1 MIRRLL
7 FISLVSFSVCLSG
20 IAAAAERIDAELIP
34 SHDARQVGLERMW
47 FTQLDGSPAPGASGN
62 LQLLVSLDQSQT
74 ICLVTD
80 QNGVKYSFS
89 ERNLD
94 TFGQPLGAEGAAKA
108 AAEQV
113 RLLKARDGLDATVET
128 QKVPDVRIIATT
140 TRGVVHSID
149 AESGRL
155 LWKTPV
161 GNSTYPTTAAA
172 ANDKWVAVVNGQR
185 LYMLQ
190 TSDGSIVAERR
201 FSTSVPSAN
210 PALTGDTAFV
220 PMLSGQLI
228 AYGFGPGA
236 PSWPNVYYA
245 QGAVLFPPTAIGKR
259 VLWAT
264 EKGIVTAASA
274 GKPTI
279 DYRVRL
285 DDPIAGPIVYLPP
298 DKMLVVTTSGYLY
311 CMDYRSGALQWRY
324 SSGDRTAQPA
334 SVVDTMAYLI
344 SREAGMQAV
353 STDIGEQK
361 WWSPTIK
368 QFAAATKTK
377 VYTVNAAGR
386 LAILDIQNGSLLGE
400 LNLNLTDRV
409 FVNNQTDRV
418 YIGTRTGIV
427 QCLRETAA
435 YWPTIHT
442 TGAEAVP
449 ARAEVAP
456 VEGAEGAP
464 ADAAQP
470 DDPFANPGAGA
481 KPAAEAKPAAG
492 KPADEDPFGDKPADA
507 PAEKPKSNPF
517 EDTPTEE
524 ESGGENG

>member
-1 MIRRLL
+1 MIRRLP
-7 FISLVSFSVCLSG
+7 FISLAVFSVCLPV
-20 IAAAAERIDAELIP
+20 IASAAERLDAELIP
-34 SHDARQVGLERMW
+34 AHDARRVGLERVW
-47 FTQLDGSPAPGASGN
+47 FTQLDGSPAPGSSGN

-94 TFGQPLGAEGAAKA
+94 MFGKPLGAEGAAKA
-108 AAEQV
+108 AAEQI
-113 RLLKARDGLDATVET
+113 RLLKARDGLDATVEQ
-128 QKVPDVRIIATT
+128 QKVPDVHIIATT

-172 ANDKWVAVVNGQR
+172 VNDKWVAVVNGQR

-190 TSDGSIVAERR
+190 TADGSIVAERR
-201 FSTSVPSAN
+201 FSGSVPAAS

-228 AYGFGPGA
+228 AYGFGPAA

-245 QGAVLFPPTAIGKR
+245 QGVVRFPPTAIGKR

-264 EKGIVTAASA
+264 EKGIVTAALASQ
-274 GKPTI
+274 PTV

-298 DKMLVVTTSGYLY
+298 DKMVVVTTNGYLY
-311 CMDYRSGALQWRY
+311 CMDYRSGALLWRY

-334 SVVDTMAYLI
+334 SVVGTQAYLV

-361 WWSPTIK
+361 WWAPTIT
-368 QFAAATKTK
+368 QFVAATKTK
-377 VYTVNAAGR
+377 VYAVNAAGR

-400 LNLNLTDRV
+400 LNLNLKDRV

-418 YIGTRTGIV
+418 YVGTHTGIV
-427 QCLRETAA
+427 QCLRETSA
-435 YWPTIHT
+435 YWPTIHA
-442 TGAEAVP
+442 TGAEAIP
-449 ARAEVAP
+449 ARAEGTP
-456 VEGAEGAP
+456 EEG
-464 ADAAQP
+464 ADAAPAAADQP

-481 KPAAEAKPAAG
+481 KPEAEAKPEAG
-492 KPADEDPFGDKPADA
+492 KPADEDPFGEKPADA
-507 PAEKPKSNPF
+507 PADDPKSDPF
-517 EDTPTEE
+517 EDAPADKDD
-524 ESGGENG
+524 GGKS

>member
-7 FISLVSFSVCLSG
+7 FISLASFGACLPVG
-20 IAAAAERIDAELIP
+20 TVAAQRIDADLI
-34 SHDARQVGLERMW
+34 SAHAARQVGLERMW
-47 FTQLDGSPAPGASGN
+47 FTQLDGTPEPGASGN

-113 RLLKARDGLDATVET
+113 RLLKARDGLDATVEQ

-149 AESGRL
+149 AESGRM

-161 GNSTYPTTAAA
+161 GRSTYPTTAAA

-190 TSDGSIVAERR
+190 TTDGSLVAERR
-201 FSTSVPSAN
+201 FSGSVPAAN

-220 PMLSGQLI
+220 PMLNGQLI
-228 AYGFGPGA
+228 AYGFGPEA

-245 QGAVLFPPTAIGKR
+245 QGVVRYPPVAIGKR
-259 VLWAT
+259 VLWST

-274 GKPTI
+274 GEPTV

-298 DKMLVVTTSGYLY
+298 DRMLVVTAGGYLY
-311 CMDYRSGALQWRY
+311 CLDYRSGDLLWRY

-334 SVVDTMAYLI
+334 SVVGGKAYLV

-361 WWSPTIK
+361 WWAPTIK

-386 LAILDIQNGSLLGE
+386 LAILDIQNGALLGE
-400 LNLNLTDRV
+400 LALNLTDRV
-409 FVNNQTDRV
+409 FINNQTDRV
-418 YIGTRTGIV
+418 YIGTRSGVV
-427 QCLRETAA
+427 QCLRESSA
-435 YWPTIHT
+435 YWPTIHV
-442 TGAEAVP
+442 TGAD
-449 ARAEVAP
+449 VAP
-456 VEGAEGAP
+456 AGAEGAP
-464 ADAAQP
+464 VEGGDAAPADATQP

-481 KPAAEAKPAAG
+481 KPAAGE
-492 KPADEDPFGDKPADA
+492 PADDDPFGEKPAGA
-507 PAEKPKSNPF
+507 PAEEPKSNPF
-517 EDTPTEE
+517 EADPA
-524 ESGGENG
+524 GEDDGDEK